1 MHTMSKEVG
10 GEWLSGWAAFRVQ
23 GGANGFAGRDSISTR
38 ERRVYARKTKR
49 VTKRLRVVSRAT
61 NLTPKTKRAQN

>member
-38 ERRVYARKTKR
+38 ERRVYAGKLNALQKGSES
-49 VTKRLRVVSRAT
+49 RLAC
-61 NLTPKTKRAQN
+61 